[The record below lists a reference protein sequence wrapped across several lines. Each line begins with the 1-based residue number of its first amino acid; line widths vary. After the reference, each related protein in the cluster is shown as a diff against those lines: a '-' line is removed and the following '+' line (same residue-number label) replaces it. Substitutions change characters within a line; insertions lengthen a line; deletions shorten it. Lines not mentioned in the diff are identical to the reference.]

1 MNEKYTT
8 LEQLMRYS
16 ENINKYDKNYSDY
29 NDYSDYTKNI
39 DIEDLLKKWQPIKSK
54 EETWQDQLED
64 MDISVIEKF
73 LRKKKLERIKQ
84 D

>member
-29 NDYSDYTKNI
+29 NDYSD
-39 DIEDLLKKWQPIKSK
+39 LLKI
-54 EETWQDQLED
+54 
-64 MDISVIEKF
+64 
-73 LRKKKLERIKQ
+73 
-84 D
+84 